1 MDRERSLKEAFPLT
15 AVVGHQDAKRAII
28 LALINPGLNLLLWGD
43 EGLGK
48 RTMVM
53 GASRFLPKIKTT
65 GCVFNCDP
73 KNRAMQCTKCLK
85 GGWRA
90 LEKDA
95 PFVVLP
101 YHVKEDKLF
110 GTEDGPESSFVGR
123 ANRGILAIRN
133 MENHDRALMES
144 LFSRL
149 KRRKISLGEFEYPA
163 FIQIMATYNGNP
175 GKVAENFALK
185 VRVKEIEDIEERI
198 EIVRRSG
205 EFRKN
210 PIDFIEAYAQE
221 EEKLRKR
228 IEYSRESL
236 RRVAVPSK
244 IGDEVRKIVKDYGLR
259 EEYGRWII
267 IAATANAAYE
277 ERLSVR
283 KDDIGEVMPF
293 IIPFNP

>member
-28 LALINPGLNLLLWGD
+28 LSLINPGLNLLLWGD

-48 RTMVM
+48 RTMIM
-53 GASRFLPKIKTT
+53 GASRFLPKIRTT

-85 GGWRA
+85 GEWDVV
-90 LEKDA
+90 EQDA

-101 YHVKEDKLF
+101 YHVKEDRLF
-110 GTEDGPESSFVGR
+110 GTEDDPQSSFVGR

-133 MENHDRALMES
+133 MENHKKSLIER
-144 LFSRL
+144 LFSTL
-149 KRRKISLGEFEYPA
+149 KKRKISVGDFTYPA
-163 FIQIMATYNGNP
+163 FVQIMATYTGNP
-175 GKVAENFALK
+175 GKLAENFALK
-185 VRVKEIEDIEERI
+185 VHVKEIEDIEERI
-198 EIVRRSG
+198 EIVRRSE
-205 EFRKN
+205 EFKKN
-210 PIDFIEAYAQE
+210 PMGLIEAYAQE

-228 IEYSRESL
+228 IDYSRESL

-244 IGDEVRKIVKDYGLR
+244 IGEEVRKIVKDYGLR
-259 EEYGRWII
+259 EEYGRWIL

-283 KDDIGEVMPF
+283 KDDIDEVMPF

>member
-1 MDRERSLKEAFPLT
+1 MDRERSLKETFPLT

-53 GASRFLPKIKTT
+53 GASRFLPKIKAT

-73 KNRAMQCTKCLK
+73 KNRAMQCTRCLK
-85 GGWRA
+85 GGWKPI
-90 LEKDA
+90 EQES

-101 YHVKEDKLF
+101 YHVKKEKLF
-110 GTEDGPESSFVGR
+110 GTEEDPESSLVGR

-133 MENHDRALMES
+133 MENHDKKLMDM
-144 LFSRL
+144 LFKTL
-149 KRRKISLGEFEYPA
+149 KSRKISLGDFTYPA
-163 FIQIMATYNGNP
+163 FVQIMATYTGNP
-175 GKVAENFALK
+175 GKMAENFALK
-185 VRVKEIEDIEERI
+185 VHVKEIEDIEERI
-198 EIVRRSG
+198 EIVRRAE
-205 EFRKN
+205 EFRKRPMN
-210 PIDFIEAYAQE
+210 FINAYSAE

-236 RRVAVPSK
+236 KRVTVPSK
-244 IGDEVRKIVKDYGLR
+244 IGDEVKRIVKEYGLR
-259 EEYGRWII
+259 EEYGRWIL

-283 KDDIGEVMPF
+283 KDDFNEVMPL